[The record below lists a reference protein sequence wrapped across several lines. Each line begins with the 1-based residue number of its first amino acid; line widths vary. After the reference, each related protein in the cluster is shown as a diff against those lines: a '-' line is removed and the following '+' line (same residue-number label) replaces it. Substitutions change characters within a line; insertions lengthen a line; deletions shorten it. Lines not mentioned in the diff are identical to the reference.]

1 MTDPRDADLGDEGRF
16 QAAAAKL
23 IEGLFVILKVAL
35 VHRMDNKAVEPV
47 AGRFRLALEGF
58 QKIVSDEAAV
68 QFVSDA
74 VYVNRRLVRAD
85 LATWEKARFLE
96 KFLSRM
102 EVGEIAFHGHVPEQ
116 SVREFVQAVRDV
128 ALAPATADALHLRR
142 FQGISFRKLEAQS
155 VGQND
160 DALVLPDRF
169 RVLRAYGI
177 VIATLSGLLQA
188 LQGGKPAP
196 LVQVRRALQEFVRLP
211 PTTRPLQLGLLS
223 LEPYRGQLAGRLAHI
238 AITVMLMGKRLGLA
252 VGEVRDMGVAAALSG
267 IGRATTAELV
277 FATPDRCAQYDAYCE
292 GARWLVPWAGRG
304 NAAALRLIA
313 TVEQST
319 ARTRKGGHPLS
330 RLIAIAD
337 AYDLLTQHPPHGAGL
352 PAAAALERLVEAP
365 DVDHSAARL
374 LVWTLGL
381 FPVGSTVKLTSGET
395 GIVVDVTDD
404 VRRLAE
410 PRVMIV
416 SGPDGAPVERR
427 VVDLIGSGIRIV
439 GTVDP
444 TQIDLNVGHFLFA

>member
-1 MTDPRDADLGDEGRF
+1 MSDEGRF

-47 AGRFRLALEGF
+47 AARFRIALDTF
-58 QKIVSDEAAV
+58 QTTVSDDAAV
-68 QFVSDA
+68 QFVGDA

-102 EVGEIAFHGHVPEQ
+102 EVSEIAFHGHVPEQ
-116 SVREFVQAVRDV
+116 SVRDFVQAVRDV
-128 ALAPATADALHLRR
+128 ALDPATADALHLRH
-142 FQGISFRKLEAQS
+142 FHGISFRKLEAQG
-155 VGQND
+155 VGESD

-177 VIATLSGLLQA
+177 VIATLGSLLQA
-188 LQGGKPAP
+188 LQNGKPAP
-196 LVQVRRALQEFVRLP
+196 LVQIRRALQEFVRLP
-211 PTTRPLQLGLLS
+211 PQTRPLQLGLLS

-238 AITVMLMGKRLGLA
+238 GITVMLMGKRLDLA
-252 VGEVRDMGVAAALSG
+252 VGEIRDMGVAAALSG
-267 IGRATTAELV
+267 IGRAVTAELV
-277 FATPDRCAQYDAYCE
+277 FAPPDRCAQYDAYCE

-313 TVEQST
+313 TVEQSE
-319 ARTRKGGHPLS
+319 ARTRKNGHPLS
-330 RLIAIAD
+330 RLIAVAD
-337 AYDLLTQHPPHGAGL
+337 AYDLLTQRPPHGAGL
-352 PAAAALERLVEAP
+352 PASTALERLLDAP
-365 DVDHSAARL
+365 DMDHSAARL

-381 FPVGSTVKLTSGET
+381 FPVGSTVRLTSGET
-395 GIVVDVTDD
+395 AIVVDVTAD

-416 SGPDGAPVERR
+416 AAPDGSPVERR
-427 VVDLIGSGIRIV
+427 VVDLAGSGITIAA
-439 GTVDP
+439 TVDP
-444 TQIDLNVGHFLFA
+444 TEVDLNVGHFLFA